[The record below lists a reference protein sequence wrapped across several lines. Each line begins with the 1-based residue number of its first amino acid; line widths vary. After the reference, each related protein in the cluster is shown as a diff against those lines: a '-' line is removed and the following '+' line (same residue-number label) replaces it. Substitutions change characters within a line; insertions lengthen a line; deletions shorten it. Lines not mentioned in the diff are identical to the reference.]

1 MWRVILGFLAC
12 ISVLPIFFLWKHGSL
27 NFFVSAVMAVV
38 CVVGAV
44 PLFYYF
50 SKNKAPSC
58 RDISSAGG
66 VLGLLCAVPF
76 ALMTGP
82 FAVFFAVPFVLI
94 GMALGLLFWMIA
106 IYRNKAI
113 PIRWRSAAAHPPDRA
128 MN

>member
-12 ISVLPIFFLWKHGSL
+12 VSALPIYFLWKHGSL
-27 NFFVSAVMAVV
+27 NFLVSAVMAAV

-50 SKNKAPSC
+50 SKDKVPSC
-58 RDISSAGG
+58 REISSAGG
-66 VLGLLCAVPF
+66 VLGLLCAAPF

-82 FAVFFAVPFVLI
+82 FAVFFAVPFMLI
-94 GMALGLLFWMIA
+94 GMALGLLFWVIA

-113 PIRWRSAAAHPPDRA
+113 PIRWRPAAAQADQA
-128 MN
+128 AD